1 MGVCGGLAL
10 ELGCTASGGY
20 LSFFGERKVPKNV
33 ARNLDFL
40 RIFGYFL
47 CAQKVPAGGRHADL
61 STNFLCEE
69 TGIYTD
75 EK

>member
-1 MGVCGGLAL
+1 MRWTGVGVGLYGL
-10 ELGCTASGGY
+10 RRVP
-20 LSFFGERKVPKNV
+20 FFGER
-33 ARNLDFL
+33 
-40 RIFGYFL
+40 
-47 CAQKVPAGGRHADL
+47 KVPAGGRHADL

>member
-1 MGVCGGLAL
+1 MKDK
-10 ELGCTASGGY
+10 ESGY
-20 LSFFGERKVPKNV
+20 PLSFILTEWEYAGDWRWSWAVRPP
-33 ARNLDFL
+33 AGHFL
-40 RIFGYFL
+40 RRK
-47 CAQKVPAGGRHADL
+47 KVTAGGRHADL

>member
-1 MGVCGGLAL
+1 MCYTSKQRLLGTKGSLTGASPCNPCAALFYFDRMGVCGGLAL
-10 ELGCTASGGY
+10 EL
-20 LSFFGERKVPKNV
+20 
-33 ARNLDFL
+33 
-40 RIFGYFL
+40 
-47 CAQKVPAGGRHADL
+47 GRHADL

>member
-1 MGVCGGLAL
+1 MFKIPLRAGDGFVTGGYLSD
-10 ELGCTASGGY
+10 GFASGGY
-20 LSFFGERKVPKNV
+20 LSFFGER
-33 ARNLDFL
+33 
-40 RIFGYFL
+40 
-47 CAQKVPAGGRHADL
+47 KVPAGGRHADL

>member
-1 MGVCGGLAL
+1 MRGTGVGVGL
-10 ELGCTASGGY
+10 Y
-20 LSFFGERKVPKNV
+20 
-33 ARNLDFL
+33 
-40 RIFGYFL
+40 
-47 CAQKVPAGGRHADL
+47 GGRYADL